1 MEPFR
6 PIVDRSVAE
15 YCRET
20 KDFTGLTPAV
30 KQMIISDLTG
40 RYMING
46 EQRTLFDVA
55 AALASSLADVF
66 LGKAEKLLLPKW

>member
-6 PIVDRSVAE
+6 PTVDRSVAE

-20 KDFTGLTPAV
+20 NDFSGLTPAV
-30 KQMIISDLTG
+30 KQTIISDLTG
-40 RYMING
+40 RYMIDG

-66 LGKAEKLLLPKW
+66 LGKAEKLVLPKW